1 MRRIVKPLG
10 FVLIAIIAMA
20 LVIGLRPFIDRNA
33 IATNPVALVKSP
45 LPTDEAESIRRYIEG
60 EANPIDAFIALRGEK
75 ILMSYGDVNMPMNLA
90 SARKSV
96 VSLLFG
102 IASDRG
108 LINMNQTL
116 EELGIDESRTPLTDV
131 EKQATVEHLLQ
142 SRSGIYLQSGAETV
156 ENKDG
161 RPARGQFAP
170 GEHYFYNNWDFNVL
184 GAIFEK
190 KTGLSIGE
198 AMDTWLAAP
207 LGMQDFSR
215 EHVLY
220 DRRGSD
226 SDFRTYRIH
235 MSARDLAR
243 LGALVAQDGMWSQ
256 SRIISAEWIDKST
269 TAYSATEGPFYDGF
283 GYSWWLNSEINAVL
297 ADGWGGQYMLVDRE
311 RDLTLVTRRDTGN
324 SVFGF
329 LAFIGFKKQGHPADI
344 QKIYK
349 LLQRVSD

>member
-1 MRRIVKPLG
+1 MRRIAKIIGLV
-10 FVLIAIIAMA
+10 VVAIIATL
-20 LVIGLRPFIDRNA
+20 LVFGLRPLINRGA
-33 IATNPVALVKSP
+33 VGTNPIP
-45 LPTDEAESIRRYIEG
+45 LAESMLSPKETAIIRKYIED
-60 EANPIDAFIALRGEK
+60 EANPIDGFIALRGEK
-75 ILMSYGDVNMPMNLA
+75 ILMEYGAVDTPINLA

-102 IASDRG
+102 IAFDRK
-108 LINMNQTL
+108 LIDLNQTL
-116 EELGIDESRTPLTDV
+116 AELGIDESRTPLT
-131 EKQATVEHLLQ
+131 ERERRATVAHLLQ

-156 ENKDG
+156 EIKDG

-190 KTGLSIGE
+190 KTGLTIGE
-198 AMDTWLAAP
+198 ALDTWLSIP

-243 LGALVAQDGMWSQ
+243 LGALVAQGGVWNQ
-256 SRIISAEWIDKST
+256 NRIISSEWIDRST
-269 TAYSATEGPFYDGF
+269 TAYSAVKSPFYDGF
-283 GYSWWLNSEINAVL
+283 GYSWWLNSEFQTVH
-297 ADGWGGQYMLVDRE
+297 ADGWGGQYLLVDRE
-311 RDLTLVTRRDTGN
+311 HDLTLVTRRDTGN
-324 SVFGF
+324 SILGF
-329 LAFIGFKKQGHPADI
+329 LMFSGLKKQGHPADI
-344 QKIYK
+344 QKLYK
-349 LLQRVSD
+349 LIRQMPN